1 MIWFFFLQ
9 TYKGTFYKDRRHGKG
24 EYIWPDGSK
33 FSGTFFMDRK
43 EGYGEFVFANGSK
56 FEVSLDS
63 YPGIW
68 YSNFQIL
75 KVLNLIQI
83 YSIKL
88 NS

>member
-1 MIWFFFLQ
+1 MNKRYDFFFLQ

-56 FEVSLDS
+56 FEVSLDI
-63 YPGIW
+63 YLI
-68 YSNFQIL
+68 SNFSNF
-75 KVLNLIQI
+75 KSVEFN
-83 YSIKL
+83 SNIKHKIK
-88 NS
+88 

>member
-1 MIWFFFLQ
+1 MIIVFLQ

-63 YPGIW
+63 YPGI
-68 YSNFQIL
+68 
-75 KVLNLIQI
+75 
-83 YSIKL
+83 
-88 NS
+88 

>member
-68 YSNFQIL
+68 YSNFSNF
-75 KVLNLIQI
+75 KSVEFNS
-83 YSIKL
+83 YIKHKIK
-88 NS
+88 

>member
-1 MIWFFFLQ
+1 MNKWYDFFWLQ

-56 FEVSLDS
+56 FEVSLDI
-63 YPGIW
+63 Y
-68 YSNFQIL
+68 
-75 KVLNLIQI
+75 LIF
-83 YSIKL
+83 
-88 NS
+88 

>member
-1 MIWFFFLQ
+1 MNKWYDFVLLQ

-56 FEVSLDS
+56 FEVSLDI
-63 YPGIW
+63 Y
-68 YSNFQIL
+68 
-75 KVLNLIQI
+75 LIF
-83 YSIKL
+83 SFFKF
-88 NS
+88 